1 MYAGFDD
8 GLAVDDPDVDDDV
21 VVDDIHLW
29 SLHQDTSGAG
39 RPPSTAQVNDN
50 SWVGNMTFINIIIVM
65 IVAISIIFIIPI
77 IDVNMK
83 MMMITIVNIMIT
95 WPRV

>member
-1 MYAGFDD
+1 MTMYDGFDD
-8 GLAVDDPDVDDDV
+8 ENDLDVDDD

-50 SWVGNMTFINIIIVM
+50 SWVTTWLSWSMSNIMIMIIPPSHDNIIINIIIM
-65 IVAISIIFIIPI
+65 IMI
-77 IDVNMK
+77 IDRYN
-83 MMMITIVNIMIT
+83 TT

>member
-1 MYAGFDD
+1 MDFILNGWTALQDDDMRNQDWPKSTLMHDGFDD
-8 GLAVDDPDVDDDV
+8 GPAVGDENDRDVDDD

-50 SWVGNMTFINIIIVM
+50 SWVT
-65 IVAISIIFIIPI
+65 
-77 IDVNMK
+77 
-83 MMMITIVNIMIT
+83 T
-95 WPRV
+95 